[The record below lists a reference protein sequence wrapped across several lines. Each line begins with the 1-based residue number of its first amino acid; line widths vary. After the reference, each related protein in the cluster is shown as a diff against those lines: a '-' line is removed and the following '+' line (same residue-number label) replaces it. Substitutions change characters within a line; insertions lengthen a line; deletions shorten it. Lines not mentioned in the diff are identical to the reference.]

1 MTLVS
6 GFVVFQMIWWIVL
19 FTVLPVGIRTDPD
32 KAQAGFANSAP
43 IQLNL
48 RKKLLITT
56 LISIV
61 LWSVVFIVMYYELIS
76 IHPEIRI

>member
-1 MTLVS
+1 MGIVS
-6 GFVVFQMIWWIVL
+6 GFVVFQMIWWVVL
-19 FTVLPVGIRTDPD
+19 FTVLPVGIKTDPD
-32 KAQAGFANSAP
+32 KTQTGFANSAP

-61 LWSVVFIVMYYELIS
+61 LWGVVFIVMYYELIS
-76 IHPEIRI
+76 IHPKIRI

>member
-1 MTLVS
+1 MGVVS

-32 KAQAGFANSAP
+32 KAQTGFANSAP

-61 LWSVVFIVMYYELIS
+61 LWGVVFIVMYYELIS
-76 IHPEIRI
+76 L

>member
-1 MTLVS
+1 MGIVS

-32 KAQAGFANSAP
+32 KAQTGFANSAP

-61 LWSVVFIVMYYELIS
+61 LWGVAFIVMYYELIS
-76 IHPEIRI
+76 L